1 MNVSDVING
10 LDEILLV
17 LNSKYDS
24 VLERKYEVEDN
35 GDDGS
40 GYNADLV
47 NLEGQMERIEEAKD
61 VLMWDI
67 V

>member
-1 MNVSDVING
+1 MNVSDVVNG

>member
-1 MNVSDVING
+1 MNVSDVVNG

-24 VLERKYEVEDN
+24 VLERKHEVEDN

-40 GYNADLV
+40 GYNADLI